1 MRILLWHGYLLEG
14 TGSNIYTRAVAREW
28 GRAGHEVVVFC
39 QDPAPERFDLAGAE
53 VVRPELDTR
62 LPTFVIDRYEGLEP
76 VLLQDMPGDERER
89 YVSGECC
96 GRPTEHLPADLVFAN
111 HVLMG
116 GPVAAATGGRFA
128 VKAHGSELE
137 YSMRGN
143 AELEALGATS
153 LARRRRRL
161 RRLRPHPRGARGRG
175 RTGRAGPRGAPW
187 RRRRPVRRSSRGEDA
202 LAGLLAECRADPPNP
217 GNRQERLPDEGNA
230 ATARRVPR
238 RRRADRPLL
247 RQAPLQQ
254 GRPRA
259 PRGAAGHGR
268 PRGRRRLRR
277 LPPRTRADGAPT
289 DAVHGPA
296 RAPPPRPPDPAR
308 RRRRRAVDLPGGVR
322 HGRGRG
328 RGRGLSRRSSRG
340 TRGSRRSPDGIEDA
354 YPAGLRHL
362 ASFQTG
368 DSVDLARKLHG
379 LLALPAATR
388 AELGEAARRVAVEHW
403 SWAGVARRLLEP
415 FE

>member
-1 MRILLWHGYLLEG
+1 MRILFWHGYLLEG

-28 GRAGHEVVVFC
+28 GRAGHDVVVFC

-89 YVSGECC
+89 YVRANAAAVRE
-96 GRPTEHLPADLVFAN
+96 RLPADLVFAN
-111 HVLMG
+111 HVVMG

-143 AELEALGATS
+143 AELEELGATS
-153 LARRRRRL
+153 L
-161 RRLRPHPRGARGRG
+161 RGAGAVFVGSDHIRGVLHDVVGEVERVHEVPPG
-175 RTGRAGPRGAPW
+175 
-187 RRRRPVRRSSRGEDA
+187 VDVDQFVVESREDA

-217 GNRQERLPDEGNA
+217 GNRQERLPDEGNE
-230 ATARRVPR
+230 RRLREFLAGDAPTVLYFGK
-238 RRRADRPLL
+238 LL
-247 RQAPLQQ
+247 YNKGVHVLLEAL
-254 GRPRA
+254 
-259 PRGAAGHGR
+259 RGMDVA
-268 PRGRRRLRR
+268 RGRRRLRR
-277 LPPRTRADGAPT
+277 LPPRAGADGAPT

-308 RRRRRAVDLPGGVR
+308 RRRRRAVDLPGGIR
-322 HGRGRG
+322 HGRRRG
-328 RGRGLSRRSSRG
+328 RGRGLSAAGRAALGARG
-340 TRGSRRSPDGIEDA
+340 DRPRDRGRLSRRDFGTW
-354 YPAGLRHL
+354 R
-362 ASFQTG
+362 ASRRATPL
-368 DSVDLARKLHG
+368 DLARKLHG

-388 AELGEAARRVAVEHW
+388 AELGKAARRVAVEHW